1 MSDGQQLPVPLSI
14 MARRLRV
21 RVRWLREEAEAGRE
35 PALKAETQWLF
46 DPKAVEAVLLLRAR
60 ASDDGEEH

>member
-1 MSDGQQLPVPLSI
+1 MSNGQRLLVPLSV

-21 RVRWLREEAEAGRE
+21 RVRWLRGEAEAGRV

-46 DPKAVEAVLLLRAR
+46 DPKAVEATLLLRAR
-60 ASDDGEEH
+60 AGDDGEEH